1 LNQTGKMS
9 AKKHI
14 EPEQLESLLFGDP
27 DEKNVQDLASHVEN
41 CDHCQAAL
49 DAMAADPKV
58 WDKAPRLISES
69 LIANI
74 PESGTSKIP
83 QPVFPCPEE
92 LPEDLSKYSSSV
104 EHLLDPPLHPVML
117 GRLGSYDIQRE
128 VGRGGMGVVF
138 KAFDTELNRP
148 LAIKVLLPHL
158 AENAAARARF
168 ASEARA
174 AAAVIHPNVVAIYG
188 VNSNEKTPY
197 LVMPFIAGPSLQ
209 HLVENYGPLE
219 EKEIVRIALQVSAGL
234 SAAHSQGLVHRDI
247 KPANILAESDVS
259 RVMVTD
265 FGLARAS
272 GDASMT
278 QSGYFVGTPN
288 YMSPEQALGKIID
301 GRSDLFSLGSVMYFM
316 GTGHMPFRAES
327 PVAVLH
333 RIANDEHTPVQ
344 RENADLSKTLSDIV
358 DKLLCKDSEARF
370 QSAGEVHE
378 ILEQHLTYLHQPEIS
393 KPPRIVVPGRRTALG
408 ELIPTKVTGLK
419 WAAVVV
425 MMLLA
430 FSWGKGWFS
439 SPVAAQVPPADPAEP
454 AEKATAWTAKPM
466 EPKKPMAPKKPVKPE
481 KAEVAEETRA
491 NFGSNTD
498 VTLPAKF
505 GGLLK
510 VNFEKGEIE
519 VRTGELEK
527 VRVVVEGDKGSA
539 ESYPISVETND
550 GSVSIRPNH
559 NLNAREAE
567 FHKIIVT
574 VPNKYDLDLRTK
586 SGAISVGQIVGQVIC
601 ETVEGNISLG
611 KVDGPVSVRTAN
623 GHIKLGG
630 GSQSVKARAINGN
643 IKLENVDGDVV
654 AETKFGNIR
663 ATGLTGS
670 ADLVS
675 KAGNLVVSLTKQP
688 KKKCS
693 FYTTAGN
700 IRVNLS
706 KEIAATV
713 TAETLAGKISLSGS
727 RNKPSLKS
735 LLPSG
740 DARTAKLNGGGV
752 QVSAETIAGNISFK
766 SISE

>member
-1 LNQTGKMS
+1 
-9 AKKHI
+9 
-14 EPEQLESLLFGDP
+14 
-27 DEKNVQDLASHVEN
+27 
-41 CDHCQAAL
+41 
-49 DAMAADPKV
+49 
-58 WDKAPRLISES
+58 
-69 LIANI
+69 
-74 PESGTSKIP
+74 
-83 QPVFPCPEE
+83 
-92 LPEDLSKYSSSV
+92 
-104 EHLLDPPLHPVML
+104 
-117 GRLGSYDIQRE
+117 
-128 VGRGGMGVVF
+128 
-138 KAFDTELNRP
+138 
-148 LAIKVLLPHL
+148 
-158 AENAAARARF
+158 
-168 ASEARA
+168 
-174 AAAVIHPNVVAIYG
+174 
-188 VNSNEKTPY
+188 
-197 LVMPFIAGPSLQ
+197 
-209 HLVENYGPLE
+209 
-219 EKEIVRIALQVSAGL
+219 
-234 SAAHSQGLVHRDI
+234 
-247 KPANILAESDVS
+247 
-259 RVMVTD
+259 
-265 FGLARAS
+265 
-272 GDASMT
+272 
-278 QSGYFVGTPN
+278 
-288 YMSPEQALGKIID
+288 
-301 GRSDLFSLGSVMYFM
+301 
-316 GTGHMPFRAES
+316 
-327 PVAVLH
+327 
-333 RIANDEHTPVQ
+333 
-344 RENADLSKTLSDIV
+344 
-358 DKLLCKDSEARF
+358 
-370 QSAGEVHE
+370 
-378 ILEQHLTYLHQPEIS
+378 
-393 KPPRIVVPGRRTALG
+393 
-408 ELIPTKVTGLK
+408 
-419 WAAVVV
+419 
-425 MMLLA
+425 
-430 FSWGKGWFS
+430 
-439 SPVAAQVPPADPAEP
+439 
-454 AEKATAWTAKPM
+454 
-466 EPKKPMAPKKPVKPE
+466 VKPE
-481 KAEVAEETRA
+481 KVEVAEETRA

-586 SGAISVGQIVGQVIC
+586 SGAISVGQIVGKVIC

-670 ADLVS
+670 
-675 KAGNLVVSLTKQP
+675 LVVSLTKQP